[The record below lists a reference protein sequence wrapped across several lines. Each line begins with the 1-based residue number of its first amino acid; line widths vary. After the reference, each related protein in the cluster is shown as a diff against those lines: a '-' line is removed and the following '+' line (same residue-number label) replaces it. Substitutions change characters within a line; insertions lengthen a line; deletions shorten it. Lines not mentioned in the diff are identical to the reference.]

1 MSCAEGS
8 CRSVLTFQERLQTHS
23 SAFDGLLSLI
33 PAKYYYDDATQDQW
47 QQQKKLKSEL
57 QQHKRAKLDPTSK
70 SDADDYTN
78 SHASAKDVMA
88 NRAKVAQR
96 VVLPG
101 RRLGPTPQSHSV
113 SDVSDAGNG
122 SDDSDSGDS
131 HSESASTP
139 ESADLIP
146 LESQLIFDDD
156 GNEVEESHTLEQ
168 KRGKK
173 AVSPDEQRKKEE
185 NLARLRA
192 RLSDKINT
200 LKEKRR
206 APGTKGS
213 AAPKSRDQIL
223 AERKK
228 KEELKRLDKLKR
240 KSEQIEESALESE
253 ADEAE
258 EEAPEGA
265 DADGVLFG
273 NIVFGDGLR
282 VTLDLTKL
290 RATADKRKL
299 KGPANND
306 IKAHIKKLEAKKER
320 LAALPAE
327 DQAKQRTKDQ
337 WQRVMDQAEGIKVK
351 DDEKLLKK
359 ALKRK
364 EKQKLKSEIEW
375 RERKQ
380 VVKDTVAARAKRREE
395 NLKSRRDNKGKKS
408 KHQPK
413 LKKFTGSI
421 NKAAAGKKKRAGFEG
436 SAKLNKK

>member
-1 MSCAEGS
+1 M
-8 CRSVLTFQERLQTHS
+8 
-23 SAFDGLLSLI
+23 LSLI

-57 QQHKRAKLDPTSK
+57 QQHKRAKLDPTST
-70 SDADDYTN
+70 SGADDYTN

-101 RRLGPTPQSHSV
+101 RRLAPTPQSHS
-113 SDVSDAGNG
+113 DSDASGG
-122 SDDSDSGDS
+122 SDSDSS
-131 HSESASTP
+131 HNESASP
-139 ESADLIP
+139 SSDLIP
-146 LESQLIFDDD
+146 LESQLIFDDE
-156 GNEVEESHTLEQ
+156 GNEVEESGAQQ

-192 RLSDKINT
+192 KLSDKINT

-206 APGTKGS
+206 APGTKGGS

-228 KEELKRLDKLKR
+228 KEELKRLEKLKR

-253 ADEAE
+253 AEEAE

-265 DADGVLFG
+265 AADGVLFG

-359 ALKRK
+359 ALKKK